1 MICHPVKNYRSGSNN
16 DDGTEDWRKAAA
28 EKLGPLSSIGVKYL
42 CVRAYI
48 YKNAGKTEAMGKR
61 EELQALPSEVV
72 AEDGSGCA
80 LRELS
85 AKEQR
90 FFYGQVKKN
99 LEEVYLFTIGRS
111 RW

>member
-1 MICHPVKNYRSGSNN
+1 
-16 DDGTEDWRKAAA
+16 
-28 EKLGPLSSIGVKYL
+28 
-42 CVRAYI
+42 
-48 YKNAGKTEAMGKR
+48 MGKR

-80 LRELS
+80 LQELS